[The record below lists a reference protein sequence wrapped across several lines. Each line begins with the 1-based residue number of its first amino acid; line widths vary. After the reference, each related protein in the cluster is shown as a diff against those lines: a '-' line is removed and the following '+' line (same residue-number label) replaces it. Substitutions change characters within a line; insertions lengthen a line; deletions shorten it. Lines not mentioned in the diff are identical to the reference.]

1 MTLDGTSKV
10 IHTGRQGQHKFKPLT
25 GGQGHPL
32 LEGAG
37 LLAGI
42 QHHLDSMLS
51 NQGTLKLV
59 GFPALIPHHE
69 VHGLPG
75 PQVDPSRRE
84 PKIVNND
91 THFLILGRTGAKAQ
105 QEDQKEFDRP
115 PAPC

>member
-1 MTLDGTSKV
+1 MAFNGTPKV
-10 IHTGRQGQHKFKPLT
+10 IDARRQRQIEFEPLT

-42 QHHLDSMLS
+42 RHDLDSMLGD
-51 NQGTLKLV
+51 QGTLKLV

-69 VHGLPG
+69 VHGLPC

-84 PKIVNND
+84 PKIVD
-91 THFLILGRTGAKAQ
+91 DDGHVLKFGGTSCESQR
-105 QEDQKEFDRP
+105 EDRQEFDRS